1 MENETDRGI
10 AERLRDGFADLTR
23 AERQLANTLLEG
35 YPMAGLGSI
44 SAVAGRADV
53 STPTVLRM
61 ARKLGFDGFP
71 EFQAALHAELS
82 AMVSDPL
89 AKRPLATQ
97 MSRDAEAPGGTHH
110 AGLPAT
116 HILNR
121 FAGAVMENLTA
132 SLRHLDTTAFDAI
145 AERLANPDAQV
156 FVVGGRI
163 THALADYLFTQLQVM
178 RDGVRLLPPGANT
191 WPHDVLGMRPGD
203 TLLVF
208 DIRRYE
214 RSLLGLAEMARAEG
228 AAVVVLTDQWGSPLT
243 ARAAH
248 ALHARI
254 EVPSAWDSTV
264 VLSMLVETLLAAVQE
279 RDWEGTA
286 ARMTRLEGLFDAT
299 GLFRKF
305 T

>member
-1 MENETDRGI
+1 MTEPAGALPDRTL
-10 AERLRDGFADLTR
+10 AERLRAGFAGLTR
-23 AERQLANTLLEG
+23 AERQLADAILED
-35 YPMAGLGSI
+35 YPMSGLGSI
-44 SAVAGRADV
+44 TAVAERAGV

-61 ARKLGFDGFP
+61 ARKLGFEGFP
-71 EFQAALHAELS
+71 EFQSALHDELG
-82 AMVSDPL
+82 AMVSGPL
-89 AKRPLATQ
+89 AKRERASEARWL
-97 MSRDAEAPGGTHH
+97 SDAPSA
-110 AGLPAT
+110 

-121 FAGAVMENLTA
+121 MADAVMANLQG
-132 SLRHLDTTAFDAI
+132 SLRHLDAEAFDAI
-145 AERLANPDAQV
+145 AARLADPAAQV

-178 RDGVRLLPPGANT
+178 REGVRLMPPGANT
-191 WPHDVLGMRPGD
+191 WPHDVLGMRAGD
-203 TLLVF
+203 TLVVF

-214 RSLLGLAEMARAEG
+214 RELLRLCDMAQARG
-228 AAVVVLTDQWGSPLT
+228 AVPVVLTDQWGSPLT

-248 ALHARI
+248 SLRARI

-264 VLSMLVETLLAAVQE
+264 VLTMLVEALLAAVQE

-286 ARMTRLEGLFDAT
+286 RRMEALEGLFDTT

>member
-1 MENETDRGI
+1 MKIETERGI

-44 SAVAGRADV
+44 SAVAGRAEV

-71 EFQAALHAELS
+71 EFQAALHAELA

-89 AKRPLATQ
+89 AKRPLTRTSA
-97 MSRDAEAPGGTHH
+97 RDAGTHL
-110 AGLPAT
+110 AEPSVP
-116 HILNR
+116 HILDR

-132 SLRHLDTTAFDAI
+132 SLRHLDTAAFDAI
-145 AERLANPDAQV
+145 AERLADTDAQV

-228 AAVVVLTDQWGSPLT
+228 AGVVVLTDQWGSPLT
-243 ARAAH
+243 AGAAH

-264 VLSMLVETLLAAVQE
+264 VLSMLVEALLAAVQE

-286 ARMTRLEGLFDAT
+286 ARMTRLERLFDAT

>member
-1 MENETDRGI
+1 MTQDAEGRTI
-10 AERLRDGFADLTR
+10 AERLRDGFSDLTR

-35 YPMAGLGSI
+35 YPVAGLGSI
-44 SAVAGRADV
+44 TAVASRADV

-71 EFQAALHAELS
+71 EMQAALHAELG

-89 AKRPLATQ
+89 AKRPASGSASPAG
-97 MSRDAEAPGGTHH
+97 MRHAEASED
-110 AGLPAT
+110 

-121 FAGAVMENLTA
+121 FAGAVMQNVEA
-132 SLRHLDTTAFDAI
+132 SLRHLDVAAFEAI
-145 AERLANPDAQV
+145 AGRLADPKAQIYI
-156 FVVGGRI
+156 VGGRI

-203 TLLVF
+203 TLLIF

-214 RSLLGLAEMARAEG
+214 RSLLGLAEMARAQG
-228 AAVVVLTDQWGSPLT
+228 ASVVVITDQWGSPLT
-243 ARAAH
+243 ASAAH
-248 ALHARI
+248 AVHARI
-254 EVPSAWDSTV
+254 EVPSAWDSTI
-264 VLSMLVETLLAAVQE
+264 VLSLIVEALLAAVQE
-279 RDWEGTA
+279 ADWEGTA